1 MPAHF
6 AGRSIKLLALLLI
19 GLLSACG
26 TSSSSATALLVTM
39 KTPSAP
45 EVSAS
50 ATALPS
56 STLFLPLVTRGILP
70 PPDEASRRI
79 RVPPGFAIRIFAE
92 GLNGKARMMAFGWD
106 GALYLTLM
114 NAGQIVRL
122 PDRNWDGRADRVEVV
137 AEGLALPHG
146 IEWLGEWLYVA
157 EGDRIERLRD
167 GDGDG
172 RLEIRELV
180 TDNIPPARGHV
191 SRTLHFGPD
200 GKLYVSAGSSCNI
213 CEEDDPRRAAILRFN
228 PDGTIPADNPL
239 AADPDPRRRPLWAWG
254 LRNSVDFM
262 WTPGG
267 QL

>member
-26 TSSSSATALLVTM
+26 TSSSGATALLVTM

-106 GALYLTLM
+106 GALYL
-114 NAGQIVRL
+114 
-122 PDRNWDGRADRVEVV
+122 
-137 AEGLALPHG
+137 
-146 IEWLGEWLYVA
+146 
-157 EGDRIERLRD
+157 
-167 GDGDG
+167 
-172 RLEIRELV
+172 
-180 TDNIPPARGHV
+180 
-191 SRTLHFGPD
+191 RTHL
-200 GKLYVSAGSSCNI
+200 K
-213 CEEDDPRRAAILRFN
+213 
-228 PDGTIPADNPL
+228 T
-239 AADPDPRRRPLWAWG
+239 RRPVVVYSVSGQPAWEG
-254 LRNSVDFM
+254 KTDGVSGVD
-262 WTPGG
+262 G
-267 QL
+267 